1 MSVFDQEDRETIKT
15 LAATMAGFVALTVFL
30 IVCALLVS

>member
-1 MSVFDQEDRETIKT
+1 MSVFNEEDRDTIKS
-15 LAATMAGFVALTVFL
+15 LGATMGGFVALTVFL